1 MGNPQNLWA
10 SGASSSA
17 SSIYSQEQGLPADI
31 TPLISRKDSSSSSK
45 ASTVYS
51 EDTIKS
57 MGYKP
62 FEYWKGP
69 RPVAYPGDIKK
80 NKRTVPLPPR
90 ITGVNLTGPVNSLR
104 DFKPMPDAKIR
115 EVKIY
120 MDAVPPS
127 PTVKDR
133 YAQRRAERARRKRQ
147 ASRRVEEWPGWV
159 PDRKAYGVGRS
170 RRARGDGSA
179 GASMKRYSDAS
190 TVLSSARQRWW
201 NPRTWRRRW
210 WGVVLSILMVGI
222 IASIITATIVT
233 RDNGPAYPNYKRLN
247 YRVAET
253 FNTEDLYVSPSSS
266 SSASSFLSL
275 PPRRRMIAAALSGL
289 KGKESKRAR

>member
-1 MGNPQNLWA
+1 MPNLHTAWSSA
-10 SGASSSA
+10 ASSS
-17 SSIYSQEQGLPADI
+17 SSIYSQEEILPADN

-57 MGYKP
+57 LGYKP

-69 RPVAYPGDIKK
+69 RPVAYPGDMKK
-80 NKRTVPLPPR
+80 NKRAIPTAPR
-90 ITGVNLTGPVNSLR
+90 ITGVNLTGPINSLH

-147 ASRRVEEWPGWV
+147 ADRRVEEWPGWV
-159 PDRKAYGVGRS
+159 PDQKVYGVSRS
-170 RRARGDGSA
+170 RRVRLAVDGATARSV
-179 GASMKRYSDAS
+179 KRYSDVS
-190 TVLSSARQRWW
+190 TILPPVSQKWW

-210 WGVVLSILMVGI
+210 WGIVFAIIMLVI

-233 RDNGPAYPNYKRLN
+233 RDNEPDYPNYKRLN

-253 FNTEDLYVSPSSS
+253 YNTEDLYVSSSSS

-275 PPRRRMIAAALSGL
+275 PPPRRMIARRFQG
-289 KGKESKRAR
+289 